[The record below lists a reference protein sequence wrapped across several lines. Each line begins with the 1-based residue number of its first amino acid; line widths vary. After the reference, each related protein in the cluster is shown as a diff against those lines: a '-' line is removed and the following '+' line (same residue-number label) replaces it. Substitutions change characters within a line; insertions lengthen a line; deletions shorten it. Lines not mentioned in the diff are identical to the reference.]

1 MLHID
6 NLSKSY
12 ATASERVNI
21 LDGVSLSLESAQSA
35 SIQGASGCGKSTLLH
50 LIGALD
56 TADSGSILL
65 RAKNQQNI
73 NVSKLSE
80 TQADSYRRQHIG
92 FVFQK
97 FNLIDCIS
105 VIDNITLPSKLNHNI
120 DTHYIDALVQILDIS
135 QHLNKLPAQLSGG
148 EQQRVAIA
156 RALAHKPSLILAD
169 EPTGNLDEANSDM
182 VSELLYK
189 SCKEVGSSLLLVTH
203 SAKVAN
209 LADESLYM
217 HNKKLNTNATGAY

>member
-1 MLHID
+1 
-6 NLSKSY
+6 LSKSY
-12 ATASERVNI
+12 AAANGRIDI
-21 LDGVSLSLESAQSA
+21 LDGVSLSLKSAQSA

-50 LIGALD
+50 LVGALD
-56 TADSGSILL
+56 TADNGSIFL
-65 RAKNQQNI
+65 RTKNQQNI
-73 NVSKLSE
+73 DINALSE
-80 TQADSYRRQHIG
+80 TQADNYRRQHIG

-105 VIDNITLPSKLNHNI
+105 VIDNISLPSKLNHNI
-120 DTHYIDALVQILDIS
+120 DMHYIDALVKILDIS

-169 EPTGNLDEANSDM
+169 EPTGNLDEANSDT

-203 SAKVAN
+203 SEKVAK
-209 LADESLYM
+209 LADESFYM
-217 HNKKLNTNATGAY
+217 HDKKLNINATGAL